1 MAHHASRCIAPLL
14 TPYGPPRPFP
24 PSLAN
29 IVSVIDSLSPPPCE
43 QIVEVIDPFA
53 RNDRLLQLLQKHH
66 SSRTNRIIIFVLYK
80 KEAPQVWGSFS
91 FCWPDL
97 QLLCV
102 SALLFLPATR
112 LCVTSLP
119 ASQVEQLLCAGA
131 HTSSPPHHR
140 WSSCCSTEA
149 HTSSPPPLTGGAAV
163 AAPGV
168 DLWLCARRHQ
178 PASAHGGGWGLQGR
192 LHPDPHRDGCCSPWV
207 GYP

>member
-1 MAHHASRCIAPLL
+1 MRGGGLVASHTIQQVRASGWWRCPAPPKLAHHASRCIAPLL

-29 IVSVIDSLSPPPCE
+29 IVSVIDSLSPLPCEQIVEVIDPLSPPPCE

-112 LCVTSLP
+112 LWVTSLP

-131 HTSSPPHHR
+131 HTSSPPP
-140 WSSCCSTEA
+140 S
-149 HTSSPPPLTGGAAV
+149 
-163 AAPGV
+163 
-168 DLWLCARRHQ
+168 
-178 PASAHGGGWGLQGR
+178 
-192 LHPDPHRDGCCSPWV
+192 
-207 GYP
+207 